1 MRETLQSYYWPG
13 NIRELLSVL
22 DSYMLLNGGG
32 ACDESLFDQIMD
44 ETRWEGESWKKS
56 RGAENPGDRKAS
68 TPDGQPTLKQRL
80 EAVEKNLITQTL
92 KECRYNR
99 KLAAETLG
107 ISLPTLWRKLTH
119 DTQKN

>member
-1 MRETLQSYYWPG
+1 
-13 NIRELLSVL
+13 
-22 DSYMLLNGGG
+22 MLLNGGG

-56 RGAENPGDRKAS
+56 SEAENPDDRKAS

-80 EAVEKNLITQTL
+80 EAFEKNLITQTL

-119 DTQKN
+119 DTPKN